1 MEKRGKFI
9 VIEGLDGCGK
19 TTQVELLAEE
29 LREQGEKVIETNE
42 PTGGLIGKLIRQVL
56 EKKAVLSSDAL
67 QLLFVADRLDHLRN
81 EIEPTLKRGEM
92 VICDRYLWSTVA
104 YGSLNLDK
112 NWLLSLHR
120 YCSYPDIS
128 IFLEVEPKTC
138 LQRIGLRGKGK
149 TIFEEEGKLR
159 KVWQVYQ
166 WLAEKFPKRVIIVD
180 GEREPEKISRE
191 ILNKILNL

>member
-81 EIEPTLKRGEM
+81 EIEPTLKKGEM

-191 ILNKILNL
+191 ILNKISNL